1 MARYNGPTCRKC
13 RRFGEKL
20 FLKGERCLMSKCACE
35 RRMYPPG
42 QSRTAR
48 RRKLSEWGQQLMEK
62 QKARVVYG
70 VLERQFRHHLEQAGK
85 LPGLTGENLLQ
96 VLERRL
102 DNVIFRLGLGQS
114 RRQARQLALHG
125 HFLINGRMART
136 PSILLSEGDEIAVSQ
151 KSRSLDFF
159 KEAARELK
167 GKSIPGWLSLD
178 PENMKGRVQ
187 ALPGRGDIDAKIS
200 EQDIVEH
207 YSR

>member
-1 MARYNGPTCRKC
+1 
-13 RRFGEKL
+13 
-20 FLKGERCLMSKCACE
+20 
-35 RRMYPPG
+35 
-42 QSRTAR
+42 
-48 RRKLSEWGQQLMEK
+48 MEK

-70 VLERQFRHHLEQAGK
+70 VLERQFRRHLEQAGR

-114 RRQARQLALHG
+114 RCQARQLALHG

-136 PSILLSEGDEIAVSQ
+136 PSILLNEGDEIAVSQ
-151 KSRSLDFF
+151 KSRSLVFF
-159 KEAARELK
+159 KETARGLK

-178 PENMKGRVQ
+178 TENMKGRVQ
-187 ALPGRGDIDAKIS
+187 ALPGRSDIDAKIS

>member
-1 MARYNGPTCRKC
+1 MARYNGPACRKC

-20 FLKGERCLMSKCACE
+20 FLKGERCLLSKCACE

-42 QSRTAR
+42 QTRTAR

-70 VLERQFRHHLEQAGK
+70 VLERQFRHHLEQASS

-151 KSRSLDFF
+151 KSRSLNFF

-167 GKSIPGWLSLD
+167 GKSIPDWLSLD